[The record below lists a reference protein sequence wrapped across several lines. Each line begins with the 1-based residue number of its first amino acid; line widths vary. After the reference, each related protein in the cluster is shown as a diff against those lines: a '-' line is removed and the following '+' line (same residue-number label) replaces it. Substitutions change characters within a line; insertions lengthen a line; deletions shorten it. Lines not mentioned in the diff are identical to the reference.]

1 MSRTSLL
8 LSQPPILTPP
18 GGAPARVR
26 ETRARWCV
34 TLRGLS
40 TSSILFLENAVVRIA
55 LALIVASL
63 IALPASSKVKVP
75 KPAKCEALALE
86 WPGAGQD
93 FVHITGCKL
102 GASLTVVQSGALKFS
117 LLSLEND
124 EGGAYFEKMGKM
136 RFNKKKKRLELTFT
150 AVEEMPEYSGKA
162 KGVLYFDGKRWR
174 AGCDQNS
181 CEVLP

>member
-1 MSRTSLL
+1 ML
-8 LSQPPILTPP
+8 
-18 GGAPARVR
+18 
-26 ETRARWCV
+26 
-34 TLRGLS
+34 
-40 TSSILFLENAVVRIA
+40 RIA
-55 LALIVASL
+55 LALLISGL
-63 IALPASSKVKVP
+63 IAIPASSSVKAP
-75 KPAKCEALALE
+75 KPAKCEALSLE

-93 FVHITGCKL
+93 FVQITGCKL
-102 GASLTVVQSGALKFS
+102 GASLTVVQRGALKFS
-117 LLSLEND
+117 MLSLEND

-174 AGCDQNS
+174 AGCDQKT